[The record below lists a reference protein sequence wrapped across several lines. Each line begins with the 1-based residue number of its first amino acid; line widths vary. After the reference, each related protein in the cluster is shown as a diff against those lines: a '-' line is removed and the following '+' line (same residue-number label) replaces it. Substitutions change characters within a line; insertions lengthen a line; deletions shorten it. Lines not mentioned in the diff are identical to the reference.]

1 MKTLIWAN
9 LYSRPSLEKF
19 ISKDQGVS
27 SGGVFISFFQM
38 FLLTKIEIFFQK
50 QTPRENHLATHC
62 FLTFIRV
69 TIYGFIKI
77 NKKMRGSKVAFFLQ
91 TFDIINKKI
100 AINTDTLIN
109 STDDGL
115 SWRILLTLNK
125 FQKLFLYEGYIHNY
139 HVSQKHLTKSTWN
152 SMLANFLIIL
162 VDAFCS

>member
-62 FLTFIRV
+62 LLTFIRV

-91 TFDIINKKI
+91 TFEIINKKI

-115 SWRILLTLNK
+115 SWRSQSECSNK
-125 FQKLFLYEGYIHNY
+125 FFHIWEI
-139 HVSQKHLTKSTWN
+139 S
-152 SMLANFLIIL
+152 
-162 VDAFCS
+162 FCETSF

>member
-1 MKTLIWAN
+1 MAAKLSSFEGIYLGAIVVGIVRRT

-62 FLTFIRV
+62 LLTFIRV

-77 NKKMRGSKVAFFLQ
+77 NKKMRGSKMAFFLQ
-91 TFDIINKKI
+91 TFEIINKK
-100 AINTDTLIN
+100 N
-109 STDDGL
+109 S
-115 SWRILLTLNK
+115 N
-125 FQKLFLYEGYIHNY
+125 QY
-139 HVSQKHLTKSTWN
+139 
-152 SMLANFLIIL
+152 
-162 VDAFCS
+162 

>member
-1 MKTLIWAN
+1 M
-9 LYSRPSLEKF
+9 EKF

-62 FLTFIRV
+62 LLTFIRV

-91 TFDIINKKI
+91 TFEIINKKI

-115 SWRILLTLNK
+115 SWRDNLTIPISN
-125 FQKLFLYEGYIHNY
+125 N
-139 HVSQKHLTKSTWN
+139 SQN
-152 SMLANFLIIL
+152 G
-162 VDAFCS
+162 

>member
-1 MKTLIWAN
+1 
-9 LYSRPSLEKF
+9 
-19 ISKDQGVS
+19 
-27 SGGVFISFFQM
+27 
-38 FLLTKIEIFFQK
+38 
-50 QTPRENHLATHC
+50 
-62 FLTFIRV
+62 
-69 TIYGFIKI
+69 
-77 NKKMRGSKVAFFLQ
+77 MRGSKVAFFFQ
-91 TFDIINKKI
+91 TFEIINKKI

>member
-1 MKTLIWAN
+1 MMKLKKYFFI

-62 FLTFIRV
+62 LLTFIRV

-115 SWRILLTLNK
+115 SWSFYIFFTK
-125 FQKLFLYEGYIHNY
+125 FKPINSFLH
-139 HVSQKHLTKSTWN
+139 HCFVTRS
-152 SMLANFLIIL
+152 
-162 VDAFCS
+162 

>member
-1 MKTLIWAN
+1 MKTLICAN

-62 FLTFIRV
+62 LLTFIRV

-91 TFDIINKKI
+91 TFEIINKKI

-115 SWRILLTLNK
+115 SWRSQSECSNK
-125 FQKLFLYEGYIHNY
+125 CFRIWEISF
-139 HVSQKHLTKSTWN
+139 
-152 SMLANFLIIL
+152 
-162 VDAFCS
+162 

>member
-1 MKTLIWAN
+1 MFKKDLPKIVKRQYCG
-9 LYSRPSLEKF
+9 LYSRLSLEKF

-62 FLTFIRV
+62 LLTFIRV

-91 TFDIINKKI
+91 TFEIINKKI

-115 SWRILLTLNK
+115 SWRSYIFSFYVEWFYDGFFLDMNNKMKTILLEPKVT
-125 FQKLFLYEGYIHNY
+125 I
-139 HVSQKHLTKSTWN
+139 
-152 SMLANFLIIL
+152 
-162 VDAFCS
+162 

>member
-1 MKTLIWAN
+1 M
-9 LYSRPSLEKF
+9 EKF

-62 FLTFIRV
+62 LLTFIRV

-91 TFDIINKKI
+91 TFEIINKKI

-115 SWRILLTLNK
+115 SWRAGSNNKLL
-125 FQKLFLYEGYIHNY
+125 KLSH
-139 HVSQKHLTKSTWN
+139 
-152 SMLANFLIIL
+152 
-162 VDAFCS
+162 

>member
-1 MKTLIWAN
+1 MNEIKFITEFIKITRKSIW
-9 LYSRPSLEKF
+9 SISQEEEKF

-62 FLTFIRV
+62 LLTFIRV

-91 TFDIINKKI
+91 TFEIINKKI

-115 SWRILLTLNK
+115 SWRSQSECSNK
-125 FQKLFLYEGYIHNY
+125 CFRIWEI
-139 HVSQKHLTKSTWN
+139 S
-152 SMLANFLIIL
+152 
-162 VDAFCS
+162 FCEISF

>member
-1 MKTLIWAN
+1 MGSNLRNIVRIFKSQLLQKVWFV

-62 FLTFIRV
+62 LLTFIRV

-109 STDDGL
+109 SIDDGL
-115 SWRILLTLNK
+115 SWRFGLS
-125 FQKLFLYEGYIHNY
+125 EG
-139 HVSQKHLTKSTWN
+139 KRKSHIE
-152 SMLANFLIIL
+152 S
-162 VDAFCS
+162 